1 MYNLTHLFSCRGVYD
16 LESDAPGDNDGL
28 GSLLLRF
35 HVLDVTLDDRAEVL
49 QHLPPRLGL
58 LHPLVPGVLQ
68 VLQARA
74 DLT

>member
-1 MYNLTHLFSCRGVYD
+1 MLTRLFSCRCVYD
-16 LESDAPGDNDGL
+16 LESDAPGDDDGL
-28 GSLLLRF
+28 CSLLLRL
-35 HVLDVTLDDRAEVL
+35 HVLDIPLDDRTEVL

-68 VLQARA
+68 VLQASA